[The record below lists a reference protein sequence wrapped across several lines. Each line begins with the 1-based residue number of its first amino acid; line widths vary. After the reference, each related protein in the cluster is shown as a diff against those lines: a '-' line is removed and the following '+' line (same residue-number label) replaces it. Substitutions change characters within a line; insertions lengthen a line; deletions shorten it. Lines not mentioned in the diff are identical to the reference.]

1 MYKKFRNIIVEKP
14 MAEFGCVLDTPQ
26 TTLDCLYKDGWWIT
40 EIFGSYATIVKHK
53 RYSSLKHP
61 GCFISRCVAID
72 VGAITPGAQKII
84 AKIAKKQWEKY
95 KGFLLPSENINL

>member
-1 MYKKFRNIIVEKP
+1 MYKKLRNIIVEKP
-14 MAEFGCVLDTPQ
+14 MAEFGCVLDSPQ

-53 RYSSLKHP
+53 RYSSKKHP

-72 VGAITPGAQKII
+72 VSAITPGAQKII
-84 AKIAKKQWEKY
+84 ANIAKQQWKKY
-95 KGFLLPSENINL
+95 RNCLLESQY